1 MGLPAIAETAFNNVD
16 LIYGFLHSQTS
27 AKPSPVFVMEDT
39 PLLATQEARQ
49 SHHGRALSL
58 KSGSYLIVPSTG
70 TSSIL
75 SGKYTLDDYALVPQG
90 TKPADMNDAVEQ
102 TLADMSYCVVSVD
115 VISPSAG

>member
-1 MGLPAIAETAFNNVD
+1 
-16 LIYGFLHSQTS
+16 
-27 AKPSPVFVMEDT
+27 MEDT